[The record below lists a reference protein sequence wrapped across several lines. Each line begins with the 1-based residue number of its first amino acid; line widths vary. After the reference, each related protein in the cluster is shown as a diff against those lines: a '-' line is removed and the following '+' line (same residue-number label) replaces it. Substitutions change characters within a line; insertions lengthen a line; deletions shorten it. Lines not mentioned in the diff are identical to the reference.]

1 MANLVIPTIMIQIAD
16 FLNIIIFQS
25 NFIHLNIWSLI
36 HLAAGFFIMKI
47 FLINKKNRMLK
58 LFWLL
63 VLYEIFEL
71 LTIYSGL
78 SLFRVEIG
86 RDIIWDI
93 LIGLLGGYLY
103 KK

>member
-1 MANLVIPTIMIQIAD
+1 MIQIAD

-25 NFIHLNIWSLI
+25 NFIYLNVWSLI
-36 HLAAGFFIMKI
+36 HFGAGFLIMKL

-71 LTIYSGL
+71 LTIYSGS
-78 SLFRVEIG
+78 SLFRAELGI
-86 RDIIWDI
+86 DILFDI

-103 KK
+103 KR